1 MILDRLTHLVPTRE
15 QLAANRCLRWLGPL
29 LLDPRLWRWSRRGV
43 ARGVSIGVFFG
54 LLVPVAQI
62 PLSVVTAVALRA
74 CIPAAATSTLITNPV
89 TFPPVYFAAYKL
101 GQWVTGETASPAPER
116 QTAHGSNDER
126 SLWQKIASIGRP
138 LLVGLTITATIAG
151 LASYVTINLGWYG
164 WLAIRRRRRRVPH
177 A

>member
-15 QLAANRCLRWLGPL
+15 QLAANRCLRWRGPL

-54 LLVPVAQI
+54 LLVPVVQI

-74 CIPAAATSTLITNPV
+74 CIPAAATRTLVTNPL

-101 GQWVTGETASPAPER
+101 GLWITGDAAGVVPQQPTI
-116 QTAHGSNDER
+116 QDGDER
-126 SLWQKIASIGRP
+126 SLWQKIAGIGRP
-138 LLVGLTITATIAG
+138 LFVGLAITATIAG
-151 LASYVTINLGWYG
+151 LASYVTIS
-164 WLAIRRRRRRVPH
+164 LAWHWIDRYRRRREK
-177 A
+177 

>member
-15 QLAANRCLRWLGPL
+15 QLAANRCLRWVGPL

-101 GQWVTGETASPAPER
+101 GLWVTGETASPVSER
-116 QTAHGSNDER
+116 PTAHDSNDER
-126 SLWQKIASIGRP
+126 SLWQKIAGIGRP
-138 LLVGLTITATIAG
+138 LLVGLAITATIAG
-151 LASYVTINLGWYG
+151 LASYVTIS
-164 WLAIRRRRRRVPH
+164 LAWHWIDRYRRRRER
-177 A
+177 

>member
-74 CIPAAATSTLITNPV
+74 CIPAAATSTLVTNPL

-101 GQWVTGETASPAPER
+101 GLWVTGDAAGVVPQQPTI
-116 QTAHGSNDER
+116 QDGDER
-126 SLWQKIASIGRP
+126 SLWQKIAGIGRP